1 MMHSLFDVALLDSML
16 VQAALRTLAL
26 AVVVGAAL
34 HLFKVRNPHHQLAAW
49 SAVLA
54 GALAMPLLMMWL
66 VVEVPVQ
73 EMQVPDGKIAEPL
86 VTATTMPA
94 FGPDVANV
102 ASNMTPDTENAAPAA
117 EAFDWAGL
125 VTALYA
131 GVAALLLLRLG
142 VGLALTARIRAG
154 ARRIEAGWAGETD
167 IRVTEAINAPVTI
180 GSTILLPADFES
192 WPEEKRDAV
201 LLHERA
207 HVTRGDFY
215 VQGLAAVHR
224 ALFWF
229 SPMAWW
235 LHDRLAELA
244 EDASDAEAASQVP
257 YRADYAAVLLDFAQM
272 PVPPRF
278 KLAPLGVAMARPATV
293 SRRIERVLADK
304 GLPAFVSRGA
314 RAGTAFV
321 VFTLACAAAV
331 TICKVPAQA
340 AVGIDVKPLQA
351 AAPLHAAAGEVCS
364 EGEAAARP
372 ISPLLPVMP
381 VRPVSMAASAPVPV
395 APVRPVSPIAPI
407 VPVTPIAAIPPV
419 EFDTHADG
427 VMGPPIHAEGLS
439 VRVDHPA
446 GWNGPDV
453 DVDVDMEQIRQSLA
467 AAGVKGRDFEKQ
479 LSARI
484 EAAVARAEAQAEAA
498 AERVRVREALARER
512 QYAAAE
518 PSGPVVKETRNV
530 EAFTGVSFGGAGK
543 VFITVGPK
551 ASVVL
556 EADAVTLGRTRT
568 EVENGVL
575 KIRARNDDGFNGR
588 GDITAYI
595 TVPELRQARVSGS
608 GDLKV
613 TGLTGGETE
622 LSVSGSG
629 NVEATGKLKALDLD
643 ISGSGNAKMD
653 ALVVDEASVAISG
666 SGSAV
671 VDVREDLN
679 VRVSGSGSVRY
690 LTQPKDVS
698 TSISGSGSVRRR
710 DAT

>member
-1 MMHSLFDVALLDSML
+1 MMHALFDVALLDSML
-16 VQAALRTLAL
+16 VQAALRALGLA
-26 AVVVGAAL
+26 AVVGAAL
-34 HLFKVRNPHHQLAAW
+34 FLFKVRNPHHQLAAW

-66 VVEVPVQ
+66 VVEVPV
-73 EMQVPDGKIAEPL
+73 ENIAVPAGKIAEPL
-86 VTATTMPA
+86 VTATMPA
-94 FGPDVANV
+94 FGPDGPALEAHV
-102 ASNMTPDTENAAPAA
+102 TPRVA
-117 EAFDWAGL
+117 EALETAEPFDWPGL
-125 VTALYA
+125 VVALYM
-131 GVAALLLLRLG
+131 GVAGLLLLRLG
-142 VGLALTARIRAG
+142 VGLVLTARIRAG
-154 ARRIEAGWAGETD
+154 ALRIDAPWAGETD
-167 IRVTEAINAPVTI
+167 IRVTDAIKAPVTI
-180 GSTILLPADFES
+180 GSTILLPADFET
-192 WPEEKRDAV
+192 WTGEKRDAV

-215 VQGLAAVHR
+215 VQGLAAIHR
-224 ALFWF
+224 AVFWF
-229 SPMAWW
+229 SPLAWW

-257 YRADYAAVLLDFAQM
+257 YRADYAAVLLDFARVST
-272 PVPPRF
+272 PARLAGF

-293 SRRIERVLADK
+293 SRRIERVLAEK

-314 RAGTAFV
+314 RAWTACV
-321 VFTLACAAAV
+321 VFTLACAAAI

-340 AVGIDVKPLQA
+340 AVGINVKPRHV
-351 AAPLHAAAGEVCS
+351 AAPVPAATGEVCS
-364 EGEAAARP
+364 EGEAAVRP

-381 VRPVSMAASAPVPV
+381 ARPISAAVSAPASA
-395 APVRPVSPIAPI
+395 APAHPAAPI
-407 VPVTPIAAIPPV
+407 VPISAIPPV

-427 VMGPPIHAEGLS
+427 PSMP
-439 VRVDHPA
+439 VDHPSHWKDPGVA
-446 GWNGPDV
+446 ADV
-453 DVDVDMEQIRQSLA
+453 DIDIDMEQIREQIRESLG
-467 AAGVKGRDFEKQ
+467 AAGVKGPGFDKQ
-479 LSARI
+479 LAARI
-484 EAAVARAEAQAEAA
+484 EAAAARAEARAEAA
-498 AERVRVREALARER
+498 AEHTRERQTQARER
-512 QYAAAE
+512 QFAAAE

-530 EAFTGVSFGGAGK
+530 DAFTGVSFGGAGK

-551 ASVVL
+551 VSVVL
-556 EADAVTLGRTRT
+556 EADATTLGRTRT

-575 KIRARNDDGFNGR
+575 KIRARNDDSFFNGR

-613 TGLTGGETE
+613 TGLAGGETE

-629 NVEATGKLKALDLD
+629 NVEASGKLKALDLD

-653 ALVVDEASVAISG
+653 ALMVDEASVAISG

-710 DAT
+710 DPT